1 MFENELI
8 ATTFRFSGCDALLL
22 ADNGFLLSM
31 KTAFIKLP
39 RLNKIKK
46 KNKIA
51 VYTTYPNW
59 HFTDIFVML
68 LFHEETSSTVSD
80 LLCY

>member
-1 MFENELI
+1 MFENELV

-39 RLNKIKK
+39 RLNKINKK
-46 KNKIA
+46 
-51 VYTTYPNW
+51 
-59 HFTDIFVML
+59 
-68 LFHEETSSTVSD
+68 
-80 LLCY
+80 